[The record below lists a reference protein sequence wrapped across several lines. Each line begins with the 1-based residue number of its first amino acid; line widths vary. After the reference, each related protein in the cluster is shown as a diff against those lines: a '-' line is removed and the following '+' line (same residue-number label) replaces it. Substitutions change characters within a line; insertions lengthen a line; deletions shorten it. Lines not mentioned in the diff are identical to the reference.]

1 MEVPDD
7 KRPGRDPDLAA
18 EVQYRLVE
26 KLAESERR
34 HRELLSDLPDVVLR
48 LDTEE
53 KVSYLNDAWQEQ
65 FGFDPEATLGQPIE
79 DFVASPDRPKWRS
92 LVAAADTTLDDEI
105 DRVVRFVDVEGA
117 QHWMNARLRRLE
129 SGELVGSL
137 EDVTIRRQLETE
149 LLRAQRLESI
159 GRLAGGLAHD
169 FNNLLTVI
177 LGNINLAQLRLKRNQ
192 LDLKELAL
200 ASRACDHA
208 ANLTK
213 QMLSFSKGG
222 EPIRKTAHL
231 GELVSEA
238 IELCLRGSNAQ
249 SVVHIPRDLPPV
261 KMDASQIHQVINN
274 LAINAIQAM
283 PEGGNV
289 RVDVVKHRYQ
299 LASSDE
305 LIPGVAVEISDEGVG
320 IPEEHR
326 EHIFEPYFT
335 TKETGNGLGLTSAF
349 WIVQRH
355 GGLLELKPR
364 EGGVGTLVRVT
375 LPIAGRDAVLE
386 EEDSYVASVLGA
398 QVLVMDDDDM
408 VRGAMVAML
417 EASGHEVASCRDG
430 EECVEVYERARADGR
445 PFSLVIMDLTIAGG
459 RDGLW
464 TIKRLRELDPGV
476 RAIVASGYSN
486 APVLSDPER
495 YGFSGVLA
503 KPLMLGDLD
512 RVISEVLASSTP
524 ADQSDETSAPNVGTK
539 RRPPRQD
546 SNPGPAD

>member
-213 QMLSFSKGG
+213 QMLSVCF
-222 EPIRKTAHL
+222 R
-231 GELVSEA
+231 
-238 IELCLRGSNAQ
+238 
-249 SVVHIPRDLPPV
+249 
-261 KMDASQIHQVINN
+261 
-274 LAINAIQAM
+274 LACN
-283 PEGGNV
+283 
-289 RVDVVKHRYQ
+289 
-299 LASSDE
+299 
-305 LIPGVAVEISDEGVG
+305 
-320 IPEEHR
+320 
-326 EHIFEPYFT
+326 T
-335 TKETGNGLGLTSAF
+335 
-349 WIVQRH
+349 
-355 GGLLELKPR
+355 
-364 EGGVGTLVRVT
+364 
-375 LPIAGRDAVLE
+375 
-386 EEDSYVASVLGA
+386 
-398 QVLVMDDDDM
+398 
-408 VRGAMVAML
+408 
-417 EASGHEVASCRDG
+417 
-430 EECVEVYERARADGR
+430 
-445 PFSLVIMDLTIAGG
+445 
-459 RDGLW
+459 
-464 TIKRLRELDPGV
+464 
-476 RAIVASGYSN
+476 
-486 APVLSDPER
+486 
-495 YGFSGVLA
+495 
-503 KPLMLGDLD
+503 
-512 RVISEVLASSTP
+512 
-524 ADQSDETSAPNVGTK
+524 
-539 RRPPRQD
+539 
-546 SNPGPAD
+546 